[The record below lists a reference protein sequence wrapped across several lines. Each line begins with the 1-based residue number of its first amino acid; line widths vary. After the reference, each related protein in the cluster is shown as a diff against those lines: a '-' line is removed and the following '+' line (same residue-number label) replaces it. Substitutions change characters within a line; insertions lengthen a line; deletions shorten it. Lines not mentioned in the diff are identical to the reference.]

1 MEREVRQDIRKELL
15 AIAAHFSAYDVR
27 CSEDGGRL
35 DIINPFGKDPI
46 RIHVENDPHTP
57 YMVCFSF
64 QHRHLATVDEV
75 VAYASDIMNGNVFA
89 IEFFKD
95 GYRRFGGDL
104 DAQEVRELSYD
115 RLAQFLGCFGAS
127 RLIDVVDS
135 CKVRGWS
142 RDADFDA
149 TFVEDEQGN
158 VTLHTLDAE

>member
-1 MEREVRQDIRKELL
+1 MIRNELL
-15 AIAAHFSAYDVR
+15 TIAEHFSAYEVR
-27 CSEDGGRL
+27 FSDEEDGF
-35 DIINPFGKDPI
+35 DIVNPFGKDPI
-46 RIHVENDPHTP
+46 RVYVEDIPREP
-57 YMVCFSF
+57 YTVGFSF

-75 VAYASDIMNGNVFA
+75 VAYASDIMSGNVFA

-115 RLAQFLGCFGAS
+115 RLAQFLGCFGTS

-135 CKVRGWS
+135 CKVRGWAG
-142 RDADFDA
+142 DADFDV

-158 VTLHTLDAE
+158 VTLHTMDAES

>member
-1 MEREVRQDIRKELL
+1 MIRNELL
-15 AIAAHFSAYDVR
+15 SIAEHFSAYDVR
-27 CSEDGGRL
+27 FSDDEDGFDVL
-35 DIINPFGKDPI
+35 NPFGKEPI
-46 RIHVENDPHTP
+46 RVYVEDDPHWP
-57 YMVCFSF
+57 YTVGFSF

-75 VAYASDIMNGNVFA
+75 VAYAGDIMNGNVFA

-135 CKVRGWS
+135 CKVRGWA

-158 VTLHTLDAE
+158 VTLHTMDTES

>member
-1 MEREVRQDIRKELL
+1 MTRNELL
-15 AIAAHFSAYDVR
+15 SIAEHFSAYDVR
-27 CSEDGGRL
+27 FSDEDDGFDVL
-35 DIINPFGKDPI
+35 NPFGKEPI
-46 RIHVENDPHTP
+46 RVYVEDDPHWP
-57 YMVCFSF
+57 YTVGFSF

-158 VTLHTLDAE
+158 VTLHTMDTES

>member
-1 MEREVRQDIRKELL
+1 MIRNELL
-15 AIAAHFSAYDVR
+15 SIAEHFSAYDVR
-27 CSEDGGRL
+27 FSDEEDGF
-35 DIINPFGKDPI
+35 DIVNPFGKDPI
-46 RIHVENDPHTP
+46 RVYVEDDPHWP
-57 YMVCFSF
+57 YTVGFSF

-115 RLAQFLGCFGAS
+115 RLVQFLGCFGAS

-135 CKVRGWS
+135 CKVRGWA

-158 VTLHTLDAE
+158 VTLHTMDTAS

>member
-1 MEREVRQDIRKELL
+1 MTRNELL
-15 AIAAHFSAYDVR
+15 SIAEHFSAYDVR
-27 CSEDGGRL
+27 FSDEEDGFDVL
-35 DIINPFGKDPI
+35 NPFGKEPI
-46 RIHVENDPHTP
+46 RVYVEDDPHWP
-57 YMVCFSF
+57 YTVGFSF

-158 VTLHTLDAE
+158 VTLHTMDAE

>member
-1 MEREVRQDIRKELL
+1 MIRNELL
-15 AIAAHFSAYDVR
+15 SIAGHFSAYDVR
-27 CSEDGGRL
+27 FSDEGDGFDVL
-35 DIINPFGKDPI
+35 NPFGKEPI
-46 RIHVENDPHTP
+46 RVYVEDDPHWP
-57 YMVCFSF
+57 YTVGFSF

-115 RLAQFLGCFGAS
+115 RLAQVLGCFGAS

-135 CKVRGWS
+135 CKIRGWAG
-142 RDADFDA
+142 DTDFDV

-158 VTLHTLDAE
+158 VTLHTMDAE

>member
-1 MEREVRQDIRKELL
+1 MMRNELL
-15 AIAAHFSAYDVR
+15 TVAEYFSANDVR
-27 CSEDGGRL
+27 FSDEGDSL
-35 DIINPFGKDPI
+35 DILNPFGKDPI
-46 RIHVENDPHTP
+46 RVYVEDIPHTP
-57 YMVCFSF
+57 YTVCFSF

-75 VAYASDIMNGNVFA
+75 VTYAGDIMSGNVFA

-95 GYRRFGGDL
+95 GYKRFGGDL

-135 CKVRGWS
+135 CKVRGWA

-149 TFVEDEQGN
+149 TFVEDEQGD
-158 VTLHTLDAE
+158 VTVQIMDTI